1 LAEKEA
7 AEAMAEAELEEVDLS
22 GLLIDDNTDEEVL
35 EKIAAAQAAE
45 AAARLPAQEAEATD

>member
-1 LAEKEA
+1 
-7 AEAMAEAELEEVDLS
+7 VDLS

-45 AAARLPAQEAEATD
+45 AAARVPTQEAEPTD